1 MAKLKPDCVVIRL
14 RSVCVTR
21 SGYSFLILKWFPTP
35 DKCTASSARGA
46 PRSIYTCELTTLG
59 KRGFS
64 DYAMLV
70 SFPRDIGQL
79 LRGST
84 VASVSYISTY
94 SG

>member
-1 MAKLKPDCVVIRL
+1 MALTLAQDWTGKNGEVKAGLCGDPATECLRYSQRL
-14 RSVCVTR
+14 
-21 SGYSFLILKWFPTP
+21 FLFNPEMVS
-35 DKCTASSARGA
+35 D
-46 PRSIYTCELTTLG
+46 PRQMQTLG